1 VKTLSIDNS
10 LKIPPEARDA
20 MRVALEAQLCVWDA
34 MRDAEK
40 ILTKENSSDE
50 EIELADATI
59 DHICAGLYGPE
70 DVHDASDEQVDQWIH
85 EAVFG
90 ESNE

>member
-1 VKTLSIDNS
+1 MTVDPLR
-10 LKIPPEARDA
+10 IPPEARDA

-50 EIELADATI
+50 EITMMSSTLDF
-59 DHICAGLYGPE
+59 ICAGLFSPE
-70 DVHDASDEQVDQWIH
+70 EARDASDEQVDAWIH

-90 ESNE
+90 GNNE